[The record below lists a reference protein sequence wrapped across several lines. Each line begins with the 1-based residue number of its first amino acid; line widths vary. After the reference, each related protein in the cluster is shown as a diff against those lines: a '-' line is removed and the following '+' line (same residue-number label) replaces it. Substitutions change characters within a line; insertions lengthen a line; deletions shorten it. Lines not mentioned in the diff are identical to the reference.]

1 MILSFHLPPI
11 ASARGLC
18 EIDRVQIRGAKYDQ
32 VVLSRMVYEVVFN
45 TTNTN
50 TSTNNMERIRVDT
63 RSDPVVF
70 FPVVWIRG
78 RIDTRSYGLVFLYKY
93 NTNTT
98 FFYQIRP
105 RIRTRICNDEKRIV
119 IIIRSVIRNKT
130 GDFGLFF
137 HMQLSIFDMHV
148 PITHSERHL
157 NPQFRHFD
165 VKKMNENDVTW
176 RPNSGFP
183 LNRSC

>member
-1 MILSFHLPPI
+1 MLTLDLEQ
-11 ASARGLC
+11 GC
-18 EIDRVQIRGAKYDQ
+18 EIRLGRIKSYGIRGRIHSY
-32 VVLSRMVYEVVFN
+32 SH

-50 TSTNNMERIRVDT
+50 TSTKNMERIRVDT
-63 RSDPVVF
+63 RYDPVVF

-119 IIIRSVIRNKT
+119 IIIKM
-130 GDFGLFF
+130 FYFF
-137 HMQLSIFDMHV
+137 
-148 PITHSERHL
+148 R
-157 NPQFRHFD
+157 FRTR
-165 VKKMNENDVTW
+165 ME
-176 RPNSGFP
+176 S
-183 LNRSC
+183 